1 MSTRR
6 TTAER
11 IEAEIKRKKQ
21 TEEEI
26 KRLLQQQKTEERKA
40 RTRRLIIRGGMLESL
55 LPDTIAMSDEQ
66 FNDFLKRTTANDY
79 GRRALTEFTAE
90 QANGNVANRTDADKQ
105 ESKTDTAQGGDT
117 TASKPTEATT
127 RRNSTFAAKPVQ
139 TAAAFDGA
147 DGSKT
152 GETAGTG
159 G

>member
-6 TTAER
+6 STAER

-55 LPDTIAMSDEQ
+55 LPDTIALSDEQ

-79 GRRALTEFTAE
+79 GRRALTDLH
-90 QANGNVANRTDADKQ
+90 G
-105 ESKTDTAQGGDT
+105 
-117 TASKPTEATT
+117 
-127 RRNSTFAAKPVQ
+127 
-139 TAAAFDGA
+139 
-147 DGSKT
+147 
-152 GETAGTG
+152 
-159 G
+159 